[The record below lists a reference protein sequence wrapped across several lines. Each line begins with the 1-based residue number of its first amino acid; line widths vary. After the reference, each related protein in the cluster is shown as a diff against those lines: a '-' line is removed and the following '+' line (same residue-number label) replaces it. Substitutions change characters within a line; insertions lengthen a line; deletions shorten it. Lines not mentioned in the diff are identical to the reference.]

1 MKICIHTQ
9 YYLPE
14 IGAPQARLSE
24 LAKFLNKNDNEITI
38 LTSLPNYPTGKIFD
52 GYPNFYKEEEIDGI
66 KVIRSF
72 IYPSKSK
79 KIIPRL
85 LSYFSFVI
93 SSLIIGIIKIS
104 KQDIIL
110 TESPPLFLGFSGF
123 FLSKIKGAKWVFNVS
138 DLWPETAVSLGIIKK
153 GFGLSI
159 SKKLEEF
166 FYKSSWLITGQS
178 RGIVKNIK
186 QRFPYLNVYR
196 YSNAVD
202 TDKYNPASTGAF
214 FSQFKTKKKIKIVYA
229 GLHGM
234 AQGLDQII
242 DSLKYLETSHFS
254 KFHIFFIGDGPE
266 KEFLINKSNEITN
279 CPISF
284 IAPQPK
290 ATMPQIWASSDI
302 AIIPL
307 KKYILGAVPSK
318 LYEAMSSSIPIIM
331 ISSGESKKI
340 VNESDSGITVNPG
353 NLKGISHSISRLI
366 VDKDLRERMGNN
378 GRKYVTKH
386 FRRSVINKKFLEYLE
401 NNDN

>member
-24 LAKFLNKNDNEITI
+24 LAKFLNKNDNEVTI

-52 GYPNFYKEEEIDGI
+52 GYPNFFKEERIDGI

-79 KIIPRL
+79 KIVPRL

-123 FLSKIKGAKWVFNVS
+123 VLSKIKGAKWIFNVS
-138 DLWPETAVSLGIIKK
+138 DLWPESAVFLGIIKN
-153 GFGLSI
+153 GFVLNI

-166 FYKSSWLITGQS
+166 FYKNSWLIMGQS
-178 RGIVKNIK
+178 REIVNNIK

-202 TDKYNPASTGAF
+202 TDKYNPANAGTF
-214 FSQFKTKKKIKIVYA
+214 FNQFKMKKKIKIVYA

-234 AQGLDQII
+234 AQGLEQVI
-242 DSLKYLETSHFS
+242 DCLKYLETSYFS
-254 KFHIFFIGDGPE
+254 KCHIFFIGDGPE
-266 KEFLINKSNEITN
+266 KEFLINKSNEIVN

-284 IAPQPK
+284 IHPQPK
-290 ATMPQIWASSDI
+290 VTMPQIWASSDI

-307 KKYILGAVPSK
+307 KKYIPGAVPSK
-318 LYEAMSSSIPIIM
+318 LYEAMSSGVPIIM

-340 VNESDSGITVNPG
+340 VNESECGITVNPG
-353 NLKGISHSISRLI
+353 DLKGVSDSISRLI
-366 VDKDLRERMGNN
+366 FDKDLREKMGSN
-378 GRKYVTKH
+378 GRKYVKTH
-386 FRRSVINKKFLEYLE
+386 FRRSIINKEFLEYLE
-401 NNDN
+401 KNDN